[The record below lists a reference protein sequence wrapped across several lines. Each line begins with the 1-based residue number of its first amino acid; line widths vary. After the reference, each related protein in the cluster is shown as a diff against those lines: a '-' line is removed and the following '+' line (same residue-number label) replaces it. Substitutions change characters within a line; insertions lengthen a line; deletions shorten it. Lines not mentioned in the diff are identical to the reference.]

1 MTTTQVTR
9 ESLAP
14 SVVPAG
20 QRDGARSLATRSA
33 GPVLTAV
40 LSLLAAVQAL
50 QLWSWRPGIPLTLQ
64 GDAPQLLMQ
73 VRAIVEG
80 SQYESSSLVGAPF
93 GLNGSWFATA
103 DQLNFAAVR
112 LLGLV
117 TGDPVTTAVV
127 FFVAGFPAAGLSA
140 YWLARQLRIHRPHAV
155 MVGTLFAVLP
165 GHQEWFSHLW
175 LAAYWVV
182 PLGVWLALKTLQG
195 QAIWPPLR
203 DLTTPGPHRRAA
215 SLMTLRTMVIAL
227 VVGLSDVYYVA
238 FTLVLLAVAL
248 LVRFARTR
256 RLVGLLPDVAAA
268 LLVAVP
274 CALSLSV
281 AVRGR
286 GVDLVTSDLPAQRT
300 IGEAERYSG
309 KLIDL
314 VLPWYEHRFE
324 PFAFLTT
331 AYGYV
336 APPTVERPAL
346 GIVALAGVAGLLWLT
361 LRNLVSGHRVPA
373 TLGSL
378 TALLLVSIAF
388 YTKGGLGSVVALFV
402 TPQIRTWSR
411 LVVLIALFG
420 LLAVG
425 LWASRADRGRR
436 FAWPLAAGLI
446 LLGVLDQTNPGAA
459 PDYQSLRATQ
469 QDLAHFTSGLRQAAG
484 PGCAVFQLP
493 VTRYP
498 EEPPPGA
505 MDDYE
510 HLLPALASTA
520 GLSWSYGA
528 MRGTSR
534 ADWQLALPVSDTP
547 RLLDDLAAAGFCAV
561 EVDRSGYTTGT
572 DPTPG
577 IGTVLGP
584 AVAQTRDGDLA
595 AYSLA
600 PLRDAIRAL
609 PTAQQSTRRDEVLRP
624 SLVTLPGSLV
634 EVDSEGIPSQ
644 WTGPSATLQVANMG
658 AAPRRLRVSFGIAAL
673 DDDPGTV
680 EVSGAG
686 VSTSTITLTAGVTP
700 VTLEV
705 TAAPGLTLV
714 NLTSTAAIRRI
725 PGGDG
730 GFAALRLA
738 DVRATDLSGAAN
750 VSTGQ
755 RFAADSPPSG
765 R

>member
-1 MTTTQVTR
+1 MTTTQETR

-20 QRDGARSLATRSA
+20 RRDGAQSLLTRCA
-33 GPVLTAV
+33 GPVLVAV

-50 QLWSWRPGIPLTLQ
+50 RLWSWRPGTPLSLT
-64 GDAPQLLMQ
+64 GDSPQLLMQ

-80 SQYESSSLVGAPF
+80 SQVQSADLVGAPF

-103 DQLNFAAVR
+103 DQLNFVTVR

-117 TGDPVTTAVV
+117 TGDPVTAAVL
-127 FFVAGFPAAGLSA
+127 FFVAGFPAAGLTA
-140 YWLARQLRIHRPHAV
+140 YWLARQLGIHRPPAV

-165 GHQEWFSHLW
+165 GHQLWFSHLW

-182 PLGVWLALKTLQG
+182 PLGVWLALRTMQG
-195 QAIWPPLR
+195 QALWPPLH
-203 DLTTPGPHRRAA
+203 DLARPGPLRRPAA
-215 SLMTLRTMVIAL
+215 LMALRTVVIAL
-227 VVGLSDVYYVA
+227 AVGFSDVYYVA

-248 LVRFARTR
+248 AIRMARTR
-256 RLVGLLPDVAAA
+256 RLVGLLPGVAGA
-268 LLVAVP
+268 LLVALP
-274 CALSLSV
+274 CALSLAL

-286 GVDLVTSDLPAQRT
+286 SADLVTSDLPAQRT

-346 GIVALAGVAGLLWLT
+346 GIVALAGVTGLLWLT
-361 LRNLVSGHRVPA
+361 LRNLAQGHRIPA
-373 TLGSL
+373 ALGSL
-378 TALLLVSIAF
+378 TALLLVSLAF
-388 YTKGGLGSVVALFV
+388 YTRGGLGSVVALFV

-420 LLAVG
+420 LLAIG

-446 LLGVLDQTNPGAA
+446 LLGVLDQTNPGVA
-459 PDYQSLRATQ
+459 PDYQSIRATQ
-469 QDLAHFTSGLRQAAG
+469 QDLGRFTSALRQATG

-498 EEPPPGA
+498 EEPPAGA

-510 HLLPALASTA
+510 HFLPALASTS

-547 RLLDDLAAAGFCAV
+547 GLLDDLAAAGFCAV
-561 EVDRSGYTTGT
+561 EVDRSGYATGT
-572 DPTPG
+572 DPTADLG
-577 IGTVLGP
+577 KALGP
-584 AVAQTRDGDLA
+584 AAAQTRDGKLA

-600 PLRDAIRAL
+600 PLRDPIRAL
-609 PTAQQSTRRDEVLRP
+609 PTAQQSARRDAVLRP

-634 EVDSEGIPSQ
+634 EVDSDGTPSQ
-644 WTGPSATLQVANMG
+644 WTGPTATLQVANMG
-658 AAPRRLRVSFGIAAL
+658 AAPRRLRISFDIEAL
-673 DDDPGTV
+673 DHSEGTV
-680 EVSGAG
+680 QVSGAG
-686 VSTSTITLTAGVTP
+686 VAASTITLTAGATP
-700 VTLEV
+700 VVLEV
-705 TAAPGLTLV
+705 NATPGLTLV
-714 NLTSTAAIRRI
+714 TLTSTAAISRI

-730 GFAALRLA
+730 GFAALRISNVSA
-738 DVRATDLSGAAN
+738 SDASATAN

-755 RFAADSPPSG
+755 RFAADSPRSG

>member
-658 AAPRRLRVSFGIAAL
+658 DAPRRLRVSFGIAAL

-705 TAAPGLTLV
+705 TAAPGLTFV